1 MEAGANAVADMLKSA
16 GVTVTVTELEVE
28 PPLFPKYE
36 AVMLS
41 VPLGKADVRRAAV
54 PPDTVAVPIGEF
66 EPLT

>member
-1 MEAGANAVADMLKSA
+1 VEAGVSAVADMLKSA
-16 GVTVTVTELEVE
+16 GATVTVTGFDVE

-41 VPLGKADVRRAAV
+41 VPLGKADVTRAAA